1 MPRPRLRAIP
11 LGGVGEVGKNM
22 TVVEYRG
29 DLVII
34 DAGAKFPED
43 EMRGIDLI
51 VPDIRYVIQRINKL
65 RGILLTHGHE
75 DHIGGLPFL
84 LPLLKEIAP
93 VPIYGSALAI
103 AFTEA
108 KLDEAGVLN
117 LADLHVVEAGEHYQF
132 GKSFEVEFINVTHSI
147 PGSFAIGLK
156 TPLGWVVHTGDYK
169 FDPTPPLGPPTNEAR
184 LREIGNEGVLLL
196 LTDAVRVERPGHT
209 PSEAVVSE
217 TLYRVI
223 GEATGRVILTT
234 FASNITRLDQAIRAG
249 YRHGRKVAVSG
260 RSMEQSTRIAMELG
274 YLKPPENTLIPID
287 VAMKLPPKQVLI
299 LTTGS
304 QGEAGAALARVASGE
319 HQQIKV
325 SKGDTVIFSATPVP
339 GNEESVSQTIDL
351 LFKRGLEVI
360 YSALEPTIHVSG
372 HSSRD
377 ELKFM
382 LRLIHPRFVM
392 PIHGEHRH
400 LSLYR
405 QLALD
410 QGLNDSQIFLP
421 DLGGIYSFGRDLGRR
436 EGQAD
441 SGAVLVDI
449 VSPRNVILR
458 NRDEIAESGFVV
470 ASLVVDHES
479 RQLIAGPAITAHGLD
494 GQIDAKVLRRA
505 EEELEK
511 FLARRAKGGF
521 STAYLISRTKGVLS
535 RQIYRQT
542 KTHPLILPVVSE
554 L

>member
-1 MPRPRLRAIP
+1 MPRPRIRAVP
-11 LGGVGEVGKNM
+11 LGGVGEVGKNL
-22 TVVEYRG
+22 TAVEYRG
-29 DLVII
+29 DLIVI

-43 EMRGIDLI
+43 EMRGVDLI
-51 VPDIRYVIQRINKL
+51 VPDISYVVERINKL

-75 DHIGGLPFL
+75 DHIGGLPYL
-84 LPLLKEIAP
+84 LPLLKQIAP

-103 AFTEA
+103 AFAEA
-108 KLDEAGVLN
+108 KLDEAGILS
-117 LADLHVVEAGEHYQF
+117 LADLHVIEPGKTYPF
-132 GKSFEVEFINVTHSI
+132 GKSFEAEFINVTHSI

-156 TPLGWVVHTGDYK
+156 TPIGWVVHTGDYK
-169 FDPTPPLGPPTNEAR
+169 FDPTPPLGNPTDEAR

-223 GEATGRVILTT
+223 GEATGRVVLTT
-234 FASNITRLDQAIRAG
+234 FASNITRLDQAMRAG
-249 YRHGRKVAVSG
+249 FRHGRKVAVSG
-260 RSMEQSTRIAMELG
+260 RSMEQSTRIAMRLG
-274 YLKPPENTLIPID
+274 YLNPPDGVLVPID
-287 VAMKLPPKQVLI
+287 IAMKLPPKQALI

-319 HQQIKV
+319 HQHIRL

-351 LFKRGLEVI
+351 LFKRGFEVI

-372 HSSRD
+372 HASRD

-382 LRLIHPRFVM
+382 LSLIRPRFVM
-392 PIHGEHRH
+392 PIHGEHRM
-400 LSLYR
+400 LALYR
-405 QLALD
+405 HLAID
-410 QGLNDSQIFLP
+410 HGLNDSQIFLP
-421 DLGGIYSFGRDLGRR
+421 ELGGIYSFGRDSGRR
-436 EGQAD
+436 EGLAK

-449 VSPRNVILR
+449 ISNREVILR
-458 NRDEIAESGFVV
+458 NRDEIAASGFIV
-470 ASLVVDHES
+470 ASLVVDRES
-479 RQLIAGPAITAHGLD
+479 RQLIVGPAITTHGLD

-511 FLARRAKGGF
+511 FLARRQKGGF
-521 STAYLISRTKGVLS
+521 STGYLVSRTKGVLS

-542 KTHPLILPVVSE
+542 KMHPLILPVVTE

>member
-1 MPRPRLRAIP
+1 MPRPRIRAIP
-11 LGGVGEVGKNM
+11 LGGVGEVGKNL

-51 VPDIRYVIQRINKL
+51 VPDIGYVLERINKL

-84 LPLLKEIAP
+84 LPLLRQVAP
-93 VPIYGSALAI
+93 IPIYGSALAI
-103 AFTEA
+103 AFAEA
-108 KLDEAGVLN
+108 KLDEAGVLD
-117 LADLHVVEAGEHYQF
+117 LADLHVIEPGKRYQF
-132 GKSFEVEFINVTHSI
+132 GKSFDAEFINVTHSI

-169 FDPTPPLGPPTNEAR
+169 FDPTPPLGEPTNEER
-184 LREIGNEGVLLL
+184 LRELGNEGVLLL

-209 PSEAVVSE
+209 PSETVVSE

-260 RSMEQSTRIAMELG
+260 RSMEQSTRIAMDLG
-274 YLKPPENTLIPID
+274 YLKPPDDVLIPID

-319 HQQIKV
+319 HQQIRV

-351 LFKRGLEVI
+351 LFKRGLNVV

-372 HSSRD
+372 HASRD

-382 LRLIHPRFVM
+382 LRLIRPRFVM
-392 PIHGEHRH
+392 AIHGEYRH

-410 QGLNDSQIFLP
+410 TGLNDSQIFLP
-421 DLGGIYSFGRDLGRR
+421 ELGGIYSFGRDAGRR
-436 EGQAD
+436 EGLAK

-449 VSPRNVILR
+449 VSNRNAILR
-458 NRDEIAESGFVV
+458 NRDEIAASGFIV

-479 RQLIAGPAITAHGLD
+479 RQLIAGPALAAHGLD
-494 GQIDAKVLRRA
+494 GHVDAKVLKRA
-505 EEELEK
+505 EEELQK
-511 FLARRAKGGF
+511 FLERRSKGGF
-521 STAYLISRTKGVLS
+521 STGYLVSRTKGVLS

-542 KTHPLILPVVSE
+542 KLRPLILPIVSE

>member
-1 MPRPRLRAIP
+1 MPRPRIRAIP
-11 LGGVGEVGKNM
+11 LGGVGEVGKNL
-22 TVVEYRG
+22 TVIEYRG

-51 VPDIRYVIQRINKL
+51 VPDIRYVLERINRF

-75 DHIGGLPFL
+75 DHIGGLPYL
-84 LPLLKEIAP
+84 LPQLKQVAP

-108 KLDEAGVLN
+108 KLDEAGLLN
-117 LADLHVVEAGEHYQF
+117 LADLHVIEPGEHYQF

-184 LREIGNEGVLLL
+184 LQEIGDEGVLLL

-223 GEATGRVILTT
+223 GDASGRVILTT

-260 RSMEQSTRIAMELG
+260 RSMEQSTRIAMDLG
-274 YLKPPENTLIPID
+274 YMKPPDDVLIPID

-319 HQQIKV
+319 HQQIKA

-351 LFKRGLEVI
+351 LFKRGLDVV

-372 HSSRD
+372 HASRD

-382 LRLIHPRFVM
+382 LRLIRPRFVM
-392 PIHGEHRH
+392 PIHGEYRM

-405 QLALD
+405 QLAMD
-410 QGLNDSQIFLP
+410 GGLNDSQIFLP
-421 DLGGIYSFGRDLGRR
+421 ELGGIYSFGRDDGRR
-436 EGQAD
+436 EGVAN
-441 SGAVLVDI
+441 SGSVLVDI
-449 VSPRNVILR
+449 VSNRQAILR
-458 NRDEIAESGFVV
+458 NRDEIAASGFIV

-479 RQLIAGPAITAHGLD
+479 RQLIAGPALAAHGLD
-494 GQIDAKVLRRA
+494 GEVDAKVLKRA
-505 EEELEK
+505 EDELQK
-511 FLARRAKGGF
+511 FLERRSKGGF
-521 STAYLISRTKGVLS
+521 STGYLVSRTKGVLS

-542 KTHPLILPVVSE
+542 KLRPLILPIVSE

>member
-1 MPRPRLRAIP
+1 MPRPRIRAVP
-11 LGGVGEVGKNM
+11 LGGVGEVGKNL
-22 TVVEYRG
+22 TAVEYRG
-29 DLVII
+29 DLVVI

-43 EMRGIDLI
+43 EMRGVDLI
-51 VPDIRYVIQRINKL
+51 VPDISYVVERINKL

-75 DHIGGLPFL
+75 DHIGGLPYL
-84 LPLLKEIAP
+84 LPLLKQIAP

-103 AFTEA
+103 AFAEA
-108 KLDEAGVLN
+108 KLDEAGILS
-117 LADLHVVEAGEHYQF
+117 LADLHVIEPGKTYQF
-132 GKSFEVEFINVTHSI
+132 GKSFEAEFINVTHSI
-147 PGSFAIGLK
+147 PGSFAVGLK
-156 TPLGWVVHTGDYK
+156 TPIGWVVHTGDYK
-169 FDPTPPLGPPTNEAR
+169 FDPTPPLGNPTDEAR

-223 GEATGRVILTT
+223 GEATGRVVLTT
-234 FASNITRLDQAIRAG
+234 FASNITRLDQAMRAG
-249 YRHGRKVAVSG
+249 FRHGRKVAVSG
-260 RSMEQSTRIAMELG
+260 RSMEQSTRIAMNLG
-274 YLKPPENTLIPID
+274 YLNPPDGVLVPID
-287 VAMKLPPKQVLI
+287 IAMKLPPKQALI

-319 HQQIKV
+319 HQHIRL

-351 LFKRGLEVI
+351 LFKRGFEVI

-372 HSSRD
+372 HASRD

-382 LRLIHPRFVM
+382 LSLIRPRFVM
-392 PIHGEHRH
+392 PIHGEHRM
-400 LSLYR
+400 LALYR
-405 QLALD
+405 HLAID
-410 QGLNDSQIFLP
+410 HGLNDSQIFLP
-421 DLGGIYSFGRDLGRR
+421 ELGGIYSFGRDTGRR
-436 EGQAD
+436 EGLAK

-449 VSPRNVILR
+449 VSNREVILR
-458 NRDEIAESGFVV
+458 NRDEIAASGFIV
-470 ASLVVDHES
+470 ASLVVDRES
-479 RQLIAGPAITAHGLD
+479 RQLIVGPAITTHGLD

-511 FLARRAKGGF
+511 FLARRQKGGF
-521 STAYLISRTKGVLS
+521 STGYLVSRTKGVLS

-542 KTHPLILPVVSE
+542 KMHPLILPVVTE

>member
-1 MPRPRLRAIP
+1 MPRPRIRAIP
-11 LGGVGEVGKNM
+11 LGGVGEVGKNL
-22 TVVEYRG
+22 TVIEYRG

-51 VPDIRYVIQRINKL
+51 VPDIRYVLERINKF

-75 DHIGGLPFL
+75 DHIGGLPYL
-84 LPLLKEIAP
+84 LPQLKQVAP

-103 AFTEA
+103 AFSEA
-108 KLDEAGVLN
+108 KLDEAGLLD
-117 LADLHVVEAGEHYQF
+117 LADLHVIEPGEHYQF
-132 GKSFEVEFINVTHSI
+132 GKSFEAEFINVTHSI

-184 LREIGNEGVLLL
+184 LREIGDEGVLLL

-209 PSEAVVSE
+209 PSESVVSE

-223 GEATGRVILTT
+223 GEAQGRVILTT

-260 RSMEQSTRIAMELG
+260 RSMEQSTRIAMDLG
-274 YLKPPENTLIPID
+274 YMKPPDDVLIPID

-319 HQQIKV
+319 HQQIKA

-339 GNEESVSQTIDL
+339 GNEESVSETIDL
-351 LFKRGLEVI
+351 LFKRGLDVV

-372 HSSRD
+372 HASRD

-382 LRLIHPRFVM
+382 LRLIRPRFVM
-392 PIHGEHRH
+392 AIHGEYRM

-410 QGLNDSQIFLP
+410 AGLNDSQIFLP
-421 DLGGIYSFGRDLGRR
+421 ELGGIYSFGRDLGRR
-436 EGQAD
+436 EGVAN
-441 SGAVLVDI
+441 SGSVLVDI
-449 VSPRNVILR
+449 VSNRHAILR
-458 NRDEIAESGFVV
+458 NRDEIASSGFIV

-479 RQLIAGPAITAHGLD
+479 RQLIAGPALAAHGLD
-494 GQIDAKVLRRA
+494 GEIDPKVLKRA
-505 EEELEK
+505 EDELQK
-511 FLARRAKGGF
+511 FLERRAKGGF
-521 STAYLISRTKGVLS
+521 STGYLVSRTKGVLS

-542 KTHPLILPVVSE
+542 KLRPLILPIVSE

>member
-1 MPRPRLRAIP
+1 MPRPRIRAIP
-11 LGGVGEVGKNM
+11 LGGVGEVGKNL

-34 DAGAKFPED
+34 DSGAKFPED

-51 VPDIRYVIQRINKL
+51 VPDISYVLERISKF

-75 DHIGGLPFL
+75 DHIGGLPYL
-84 LPLLKEIAP
+84 LPLLKAVAP

-108 KLDEAGVLN
+108 KLDEAGVLAM
-117 LADLHVVEAGEHYQF
+117 ADLHVIEPAKRYRF
-132 GKSFEVEFINVTHSI
+132 GKSFEAEFINVTHSI

-169 FDPTPPLGPPTNEAR
+169 FDPTPPLGQPTDEAR
-184 LREIGNEGVLLL
+184 LREIGDEGVVLL

-223 GEATGRVILTT
+223 GEAKGRVVLTT

-260 RSMEQSTRIAMELG
+260 RSMEQSTRIAMNLG
-274 YLKPPENTLIPID
+274 YMNPPDGVLVPID
-287 VAMKLPPKQVLI
+287 VAMKLPPKQALI

-319 HQQIKV
+319 HQFIRL

-351 LFKRGLEVI
+351 LFKRGFDVI

-372 HSSRD
+372 HASRE
-377 ELKFM
+377 ELKLM
-382 LRLIHPRFVM
+382 LRLIRPRFVM
-392 PIHGEHRH
+392 AIHGEYRH

-405 QLALD
+405 QLALE
-410 QGLNDSQIFLP
+410 QGLNDSQIFVAE
-421 DLGGIYSFGRDLGRR
+421 LGGIFSFGRDFGRR
-436 EGQAD
+436 EGLAK
-441 SGAVLVDI
+441 SGSVLVDI
-449 VSPRNVILR
+449 INNRQVILR
-458 NRDEIAESGFVV
+458 NRDEIAASGFIV
-470 ASLVVDHES
+470 ANLLVDHES
-479 RQLIAGPAITAHGLD
+479 RQLITGPTITAQGLD
-494 GQIDAKVLRRA
+494 GQIDPKVLRRA
-505 EEELEK
+505 EEELQK
-511 FLARRAKGGF
+511 FLERRQKGGF
-521 STAYLISRTKGVLS
+521 STGYLVSRTKGVLS

-542 KTHPLILPVVSE
+542 KMHPLILPVVSE